1 MTKLKVVTVVGTRP
15 EIIRLSR
22 LIPKLDTLTE
32 HTLVHTGQNYDP
44 QLSEV
49 FFRDLELRQPNIFL
63 NVDTSTLGSA
73 MGDVL
78 RHTEKV
84 LLETSP
90 DAVMVLGDTNS
101 AVAAIIAE
109 RLHIPVYHLEAGNR
123 SFDNNVPEELNRKM
137 IDHVATFNLPY
148 SEPARRNLLA
158 EGLNPRFVFKTGSP
172 IKEIFSFYSSR
183 ISGSTIL
190 NDLGLERGKFFLAS
204 LHRQENVD
212 NPEKLESILSALGLV
227 SRAHGSRVIVS
238 THPRTERRIE
248 EGEISIPAGLE
259 LCKPFGYLD
268 YNKLQLDAKCVLSD
282 SGSLAEESSI
292 MNFRA
297 VSVRDSSER
306 PEAIESGSV
315 ILGGTSVA
323 ELIMSIEQVLA
334 REGETPKV
342 SDYELS
348 DFSDRVLSVLF
359 STAGKH
365 RFWRGLHSYP
375 KG

>member
-49 FFRDLELRQPNIFL
+49 FFRDLELRQPDIFL
-63 NVDTSTLGSA
+63 NVDTSSLGSA

-172 IKEIFSFYSSR
+172 IKEVFSFYSSR

-190 NDLGLERGKFFLAS
+190 EDLGLERGKFFLAS

-212 NPEKLESILSALGLV
+212 NPEKLESILNALGTIAREYDSKVL
-227 SRAHGSRVIVS
+227 VS
-238 THPRTERRIE
+238 THPRTQKRIADRSLALPP
-248 EGEISIPAGLE
+248 GVE
-259 LCKPFGYLD
+259 LCKPFGYFD
-268 YNKLQLDAKCVLSD
+268 YNKLQLEAMCVLSD
-282 SGSLAEESSI
+282 SGSIAEEASI

-297 VSVRDSSER
+297 VSLRDSTER
-306 PEAIESGSV
+306 PEGIECASV
-315 ILGGTSVA
+315 LLAGTSYRDIRSNV
-323 ELIMSIEQVLA
+323 EHSLQQQLPIPTIE
-334 REGETPKV
+334 
-342 SDYELS
+342 DYEIGN
-348 DFSDRVLSVLF
+348 FSDRVLSVLF
-359 STAGKH
+359 STARKH
-365 RFWRGLHSYP
+365 TFWSNLAR
-375 KG
+375 